1 MRDGQREK
9 SLEFFDKAIRIS
21 PHDPTLVFLYSD
33 GADAHFGLK
42 QYDQVIEWAGR
53 SIAINPNN
61 NPSAHGRL
69 IAALALSGRE
79 AEARDALQRYLAL
92 PTTGQKTIAAWKA
105 FKAELTD
112 PETDPQYLE
121 SWDRT
126 IEGLRKAGMP
136 EE

>member
-1 MRDGQREK
+1 M
-9 SLEFFDKAIRIS
+9 KAS
-21 PHDPTLVFLYSD
+21 KFSD
-33 GADAHFGLK
+33 A
-42 QYDQVIEWAGR
+42 Q
-53 SIAINPNN
+53 
-61 NPSAHGRL
+61 
-69 IAALALSGRE
+69 
-79 AEARDALQRYLAL
+79 
-92 PTTGQKTIAAWKA
+92 KA